1 MSDQTATDEKPS
13 DKSQKKSMFGD
24 LSPIIKLLPFV
35 WVQKKYVLG
44 AVVFLTIAAAT
55 TLVLPKLVG
64 GMVESGLSENTEET
78 INLKFMLFFGLAI
91 VMATASAFRYYFVM
105 SIGERVVADLRAKF
119 YEQLLRL
126 DQKFYQE
133 NLTGDLLSRLSSD
146 TTSIKSAVGVSV
158 SMVLRNGFIMVGAV
172 IMMFTTSW
180 YLSFMVV
187 AAIPIMIIPL
197 VLMGGKVRVLAK
209 DAQTTFA
216 ETTAYAGETL
226 SGIHTVQSFTYENQA
241 GKNFK
246 QSVDIAL
253 KVATTRITAQAR
265 LIAISIFMVF
275 ALVVGI
281 LWMGANAVLDGS
293 MGLADLSEFVIY
305 AILASSSLAA
315 ISQVWGEIQQMAG
328 ASDRIMQLLDMTPG
342 IDVPKNPIQLTEEIS
357 GIVEFENVEFA
368 YSEKDLQLF
377 KDLSFKVNPGE
388 MVAFVGPSGAGKSTI
403 FNLLMRFY
411 DINNG
416 KISIDGHK
424 IGDLDPKV
432 LRNQF
437 ATVPQEV
444 MIFATS
450 AMENIRFGRI
460 EASDEEVI
468 EAAKAAEAHDF
479 IMRTSDGYNTAL
491 GERGMALS
499 GGQRQR
505 IAIARAILRDAPIL
519 LLDEATSALD
529 SQSEKKVQK
538 ALENLAK
545 GRTTLIV
552 AHRLSTIRDADR
564 ILVIDNGEI
573 VEQGDHQKLMAQKGT
588 YAKLVQ
594 LQTQDI
600 VA

>member
-1 MSDQTATDEKPS
+1 MSEAILDEPAPK
-13 DKSQKKSMFGD
+13 KKSMFGD
-24 LSPIIKLLPFV
+24 LSPIVKLLPFV
-35 WVQKKYVLG
+35 WVQKTYVFG
-44 AVVFLTIAAAT
+44 ALIFLTIAAGA

-64 GMVESGLSENTEET
+64 DLIESGFSAEVIET
-78 INLKFMLFFGLAI
+78 INVRFLAFLLLAT
-91 VMATASAFRYYFVM
+91 VMAVSSAFRYYFVM

-126 DQKFYQE
+126 DQKFYQQ

-180 YLSFMVV
+180 YLSLMVV
-187 AAIPIMIIPL
+187 AAIPLMIIPL
-197 VLMGGKVRVLAK
+197 VLMGGRVRVLAK

-226 SGIHTVQSFTYENQA
+226 SGIHTVQSFTYEKQA
-241 GKNFK
+241 GKNFRA
-246 QSVDIAL
+246 SVDTAL
-253 KVATTRITAQAR
+253 VVATTRIKAQAR
-265 LIAISIFMVF
+265 LISISIFMVF
-275 ALVVGI
+275 ASIVGI
-281 LWMGANAVLDGS
+281 MWMGANAVLDGS
-293 MGLADLSEFVIY
+293 LGIADLSEFVIY
-305 AILASSSLAA
+305 AVLAASSLAA

-328 ASDRIMQLLDMTPG
+328 ASERIMQLLDMTPA
-342 IDVPKNPIQLTEEIS
+342 ITSPKNPIKLTKKVE
-357 GIVEFENVEFA
+357 GHVEFNNVEFS
-368 YSEKDLQLF
+368 YGEKEVQLF
-377 KDLSFKVNPGE
+377 KGLNFSVKPGE

-411 DINNG
+411 DINAG
-416 KISIDGHK
+416 QIS
-424 IGDLDPKV
+424 LDNQPIANFDPAD

-444 MIFATS
+444 MIFANS

-460 EASDEEVI
+460 EATDEEVI

-505 IAIARAILRDAPIL
+505 IAIARAILRNAPVL

-529 SQSEKKVQK
+529 SQSEKKVQR

-564 ILVIDNGEI
+564 ILVIDEGEI
-573 VEQGDHQKLMAQKGT
+573 VEQGDHQQLMKKNGT

-600 VA
+600 MAAT

>member
-1 MSDQTATDEKPS
+1 MSEQQSANDN
-13 DKSQKKSMFGD
+13 KKQSKRSMSGD
-24 LSPIIKLLPFV
+24 LSPIAKLLPFV
-35 WVQKKYVLG
+35 WENKKYVIG
-44 AVVFLTIAAAT
+44 AIIFLTIAAST
-55 TLVLPKLVG
+55 TLALPYAVRQ
-64 GMVESGLSENTEET
+64 MIESGMSENTAES
-78 INLKFMLFFGLAI
+78 INSKFLLFMGLAVI
-91 VMATASAFRYYFVM
+91 MAISSAFRYYFVM
-105 SIGERVVADLRAKF
+105 SIGERVVANLRAKF

-180 YLSFMVV
+180 YLSLMVV
-187 AAIPIMIIPL
+187 AAIPLMVLPL
-197 VLMGGKVRVLAK
+197 VFMGRKVRGLAK

-216 ETTAYAGETL
+216 DTTAYAGETL
-226 SGIHTVQSFTYENQA
+226 SGIHTVQSFTYEAQA
-241 GKNFK
+241 GKNFRD
-246 QSVDIAL
+246 SVDTAL
-253 KVATTRITAQAR
+253 VVATTRIKAQSR

-275 ALVVGI
+275 ASVVGI
-281 LWMGANAVLDGS
+281 LWMGANAVIDGS
-293 MGLADLSEFVIY
+293 MGLGELSQFVIL
-305 AILASSSLAA
+305 AILAASSLAS

-328 ASDRIMQLLDMTPG
+328 ASERIMQLLDMTPAIG
-342 IDVPKNPIQLTEEIS
+342 APKNPIQLTEKIK
-357 GIVEFENVEFA
+357 GHVEFKNVEFA
-368 YSEKDLQLF
+368 YSEVDEQLF
-377 KDLSFKVNPGE
+377 KDLNFTVKPGE

-411 DINNG
+411 DINSGN
-416 KISIDGHK
+416 ISLDGHSLP
-424 IGDLDPKV
+424 DFDPKD
-432 LRNQF
+432 LRGQF

-460 EASDEEVI
+460 EATDEEVI
-468 EAAKAAEAHDF
+468 AAAKAAEAHDF
-479 IMRTSDGYNTAL
+479 IMRTHDGYNTAL

-505 IAIARAILRDAPIL
+505 IAIARAILRDAPVL

-529 SQSEKKVQK
+529 SESEKKVQK

-573 VEQGDHQKLMAQKGT
+573 VEQGNHQDLMQKAGT

-600 VA
+600 MS

>member
-1 MSDQTATDEKPS
+1 MSNETSEAPKAA
-13 DKSQKKSMFGD
+13 KKSMFGD

-35 WVQKKYVLG
+35 WVHKTYVFG
-44 AVVFLTIAAAT
+44 ALVFLTIAAAA
-55 TLVLPKLVG
+55 TLVLPRLVG
-64 GMVESGLSENTEET
+64 QLVETGLGEDTVEN
-78 INLKFMLFFGLAI
+78 IDLKFLSFIVLAV
-91 VMATASAFRYYFVM
+91 VMAFASAFRYYFVM

-126 DQKFYQE
+126 DQKFYQK
-133 NLTGDLLSRLSSD
+133 NLTGDLLSRLSAD

-158 SMVLRNGFIMVGAV
+158 SMVLRNVFIMVGAV

-187 AAIPIMIIPL
+187 AAIPLMVIPL
-197 VLMGGKVRVLAK
+197 VLMGGKVRKLAK
-209 DAQTTFA
+209 DAQSTFA
-216 ETTAYAGETL
+216 DTTAYAGETL
-226 SGIHTVQSFTYENQA
+226 SGIHTVQSFTYEKQA
-241 GKNFK
+241 ASNFK
-246 QSVDIAL
+246 NTVTVAL
-253 KVATTRITAQAR
+253 GVATTRIKAQAR

-275 ALVVGI
+275 ASVVGI
-281 LWMGANAVLDGS
+281 LYMGAQAVITGDMGNGELLEFLIYAVL
-293 MGLADLSEFVIY
+293 A
-305 AILASSSLAA
+305 ASSLAA
-315 ISQVWGEIQQMAG
+315 VSQVWAEIQQMAG
-328 ASDRIMQLLDMTPG
+328 ASDRIMQLLDMDPE
-342 IDVPKNPIQLTEEIS
+342 IDVPKNPIKLTQKTE
-357 GIVEFENVEFA
+357 GFVEFKNVEFA
-368 YSEKDLQLF
+368 YSEKDEQLF
-377 KDLSFKVNPGE
+377 KGLDFKVVPGE

-411 DINNG
+411 DINKG
-416 KISIDGHK
+416 TISVDNHSISDF
-424 IGDLDPKV
+424 DPKD
-432 LRNQF
+432 LRSQF

-444 MIFATS
+444 MIFAAS

-460 EASDEEVI
+460 NASDEDVI
-468 EAAKAAEAHDF
+468 AAAKAAEAHDF

-529 SQSEKKVQK
+529 SESEKKVQK
-538 ALENLAK
+538 ALETLAK

-573 VEQGDHQKLMAQKGT
+573 VEEGNHQKLMEISGT

-600 VA
+600 TH

>member
-1 MSDQTATDEKPS
+1 MSDDTATDK
-13 DKSQKKSMFGD
+13 KSQKKSMFGD
-24 LSPIIKLLPFV
+24 LSPIRKLLPFV
-35 WVQKKYVLG
+35 WVHKKYVLG

-64 GMVESGLSENTEET
+64 DMVESGLGADTAET
-78 INLKFMLFFGLAI
+78 INLKFMALLGLAI
-91 VMATASAFRYYFVM
+91 VMAISSAFRYYFVM

-172 IMMFTTSW
+172 AMMFTTSW
-180 YLSFMVV
+180 YLSLMVV
-187 AAIPIMIIPL
+187 AAIPLMIIPL

-209 DAQTTFA
+209 DAQSTFA
-216 ETTAYAGETL
+216 DTTAYAGETL
-226 SGIHTVQSFTYENQA
+226 SGIHTVQSFTYEKQA
-241 GKNFK
+241 GKNFRA
-246 QSVDIAL
+246 SVDTAL

-265 LIAISIFMVF
+265 LISISIFMVF

-293 MGLADLSEFVIY
+293 LGLADLSEFVIY
-305 AILASSSLAA
+305 AVLAASSLAA

-342 IDVPKNPIQLTEEIS
+342 IDVPKNPIQLDKKIN

-368 YSEKDLQLF
+368 YSKRDAQLF

-411 DINNG
+411 DVNGG
-416 KISIDGHK
+416 KITIDGHK
-424 IGDLDPKV
+424 IDQLDPKA
-432 LRNQF
+432 LRSQF

-460 EASDEEVI
+460 EATDEEVI

-479 IMRTSDGYNTAL
+479 IMRTADGYKTAL

-505 IAIARAILRDAPIL
+505 IAIARAILRDAPVL

-529 SQSEKKVQK
+529 SESEKKVQK